1 MKKIAEAWSSLSLI
15 KRIIIGLVI
24 GALLGAFGPKDLAVI
39 EMLGTLF
46 VSALKAVAPFLVFFL
61 VINALCH
68 TKLPKSMKT
77 IVVLYVVSTLA
88 AAFTAVAI
96 SFAFPVELTLSGVEA
111 ADKAA
116 PTEIAEVLTTLIG
129 NMVVNPVDALLNA
142 NYIGILVWA
151 VLLGIAMR
159 YTTEP
164 TKDFFANMSHVISI
178 VVRWIITCAPFG
190 IMGLIYTSVS
200 QNGPEIFI
208 EYGQLLLVLL
218 GAMFFICL
226 VVNPL
231 LVFINIRK
239 NPYPIVFRCIKDSG
253 MYAFFT
259 RSSAANIPVNMEL
272 CKRLGIRKDTYSV
285 SIPLGATINMAGAGY
300 VFENKIV
307 GGVVPK
313 EYIPA
318 IDKGIQEALNSGV
331 LAGYPVED
339 IKVEL
344 IDGSYHDV
352 DSSEAAFKV
361 AGSMAIKDALK
372 KSDPVILEPVM
383 AVEVETPEEYTG
395 FVMGDIPSRRGL
407 IQGQEQRGNAVCISA
422 KVPLSQMFGYATDL
436 RSGTQGR
443 ATYTMQ
449 FDTYEPVPKNVAEE
463 IISKAGGNA

>member
-231 LVFINIRK
+231 LVFIN
-239 NPYPIVFRCIKDSG
+239 
-253 MYAFFT
+253 
-259 RSSAANIPVNMEL
+259 
-272 CKRLGIRKDTYSV
+272 
-285 SIPLGATINMAGAGY
+285 
-300 VFENKIV
+300 KI
-307 GGVVPK
+307 
-313 EYIPA
+313 
-318 IDKGIQEALNSGV
+318 
-331 LAGYPVED
+331 
-339 IKVEL
+339 
-344 IDGSYHDV
+344 
-352 DSSEAAFKV
+352 
-361 AGSMAIKDALK
+361 
-372 KSDPVILEPVM
+372 
-383 AVEVETPEEYTG
+383 
-395 FVMGDIPSRRGL
+395 
-407 IQGQEQRGNAVCISA
+407 
-422 KVPLSQMFGYATDL
+422 
-436 RSGTQGR
+436 GR
-443 ATYTMQ
+443 ASCR
-449 FDTYEPVPKNVAEE
+449 ERV
-463 IISKAGGNA
+463 

>member
-24 GALLGAFGPKDLAVI
+24 GALLGGFGPKDLAVI

-96 SFAFPVELTLSGVEA
+96 SYAFPVELTLSGVEA

-190 IMGLIYTSVS
+190 IMGLIYTSVA
-200 QNGPEIFI
+200 QNGPEIFNTVSCSLFCWAPCSSSA
-208 EYGQLLLVLL
+208 LLLTL
-218 GAMFFICL
+218 CW
-226 VVNPL
+226 
-231 LVFINIRK
+231 
-239 NPYPIVFRCIKDSG
+239 C
-253 MYAFFT
+253 
-259 RSSAANIPVNMEL
+259 SSIFARTP
-272 CKRLGIRKDTYSV
+272 TPSYSV
-285 SIPLGATINMAGAGY
+285 A
-300 VFENKIV
+300 
-307 GGVVPK
+307 
-313 EYIPA
+313 
-318 IDKGIQEALNSGV
+318 
-331 LAGYPVED
+331 
-339 IKVEL
+339 
-344 IDGSYHDV
+344 
-352 DSSEAAFKV
+352 
-361 AGSMAIKDALK
+361 
-372 KSDPVILEPVM
+372 
-383 AVEVETPEEYTG
+383 
-395 FVMGDIPSRRGL
+395 
-407 IQGQEQRGNAVCISA
+407 
-422 KVPLSQMFGYATDL
+422 
-436 RSGTQGR
+436 
-443 ATYTMQ
+443 
-449 FDTYEPVPKNVAEE
+449 
-463 IISKAGGNA
+463 

>member
-200 QNGPEIFI
+200 QNGP
-208 EYGQLLLVLL
+208 
-218 GAMFFICL
+218 
-226 VVNPL
+226 
-231 LVFINIRK
+231 
-239 NPYPIVFRCIKDSG
+239 IVFRCIKDSG

-285 SIPLGATINMAGAGY
+285 SIPLGATINMAGAAITITVMAMAAAHTMGIAINP
-300 VFENKIV
+300 VTAGILCVLAAVSACGASGVAGGSLLLIPLCCSLFGISNDIAMQVV
-307 GGVVPK
+307 GVGFVIGV
-313 EYIPA
+313 
-318 IDKGIQEALNSGV
+318 IQDSVETALNSLSDALFTATADYKERREAGV
-331 LAGYPVED
+331 PFQVG
-339 IKVEL
+339 
-344 IDGSYHDV
+344 
-352 DSSEAAFKV
+352 
-361 AGSMAIKDALK
+361 KDADEWK
-372 KSDPVILEPVM
+372 
-383 AVEVETPEEYTG
+383 
-395 FVMGDIPSRRGL
+395 PS
-407 IQGQEQRGNAVCISA
+407 
-422 KVPLSQMFGYATDL
+422 T
-436 RSGTQGR
+436 
-443 ATYTMQ
+443 
-449 FDTYEPVPKNVAEE
+449 AE
-463 IISKAGGNA
+463 

>member
-1 MKKIAEAWSSLSLI
+1 
-15 KRIIIGLVI
+15 
-24 GALLGAFGPKDLAVI
+24 
-39 EMLGTLF
+39 
-46 VSALKAVAPFLVFFL
+46 
-61 VINALCH
+61 
-68 TKLPKSMKT
+68 
-77 IVVLYVVSTLA
+77 
-88 AAFTAVAI
+88 
-96 SFAFPVELTLSGVEA
+96 
-111 ADKAA
+111 
-116 PTEIAEVLTTLIG
+116 
-129 NMVVNPVDALLNA
+129 MVVNPVDALLNA

-285 SIPLGATINMAGAGY
+285 SIPLGATINMAGA
-300 VFENKIV
+300 
-307 GGVVPK
+307 
-313 EYIPA
+313 A
-318 IDKGIQEALNSGV
+318 ITIT
-331 LAGYPVED
+331 
-339 IKVEL
+339 
-344 IDGSYHDV
+344 
-352 DSSEAAFKV
+352 
-361 AGSMAIKDALK
+361 
-372 KSDPVILEPVM
+372 VM
-383 AVEVETPEEYTG
+383 AMAAAHTMALPSTPLLLASSA
-395 FVMGDIPSRRGL
+395 FWPQL
-407 IQGQEQRGNAVCISA
+407 APAVLPVLPAAPCFLFRCAAPCSA
-422 KVPLSQMFGYATDL
+422 SATIL
-436 RSGTQGR
+436 PCKLWALAS
-443 ATYTMQ
+443 
-449 FDTYEPVPKNVAEE
+449 
-463 IISKAGGNA
+463 